1 MSAPAVA
8 AAPTSVAAKK
18 APAKPKTLW
27 GTVEPFVLGGASGMF
42 ATMCIQPMDMIKVR
56 IQLAGEGQRGGGAS
70 PIKIG
75 RDIIANEGFGALYR
89 GLGAGLLRQATYTTA
104 RLGIFRTM
112 MDIIEKDR
120 PSTFA
125 EKTVGG
131 LVAGGLGSI
140 IGTPAD
146 LALIR
151 MQADSTLPVE
161 QRRNYTGVFNA
172 LARITKEEGFTGLF
186 KGCTPVVVRAMALN
200 AGMLA
205 SHDQA
210 QAEFKKVTDN
220 YWLQN
225 IGAKTI
231 SGFAASACSLPFDF
245 VKTRIQK
252 QRPDANGV
260 LPYKNSL
267 DCARKVLVNEGP
279 LAFYRGFP
287 TYFMRIAPHVIITL
301 FALDGM
307 KAAIDKYSK
316 SK

>member
-1 MSAPAVA
+1 M
-8 AAPTSVAAKK
+8 
-18 APAKPKTLW
+18 L
-27 GTVEPFVLGGASGMF
+27 
-42 ATMCIQPMDMIKVR
+42 ATCAIQPMDMIKVR
-56 IQLAGEGQRGGGAS
+56 IQLAGEGQRGKGAGALA
-70 PIKIG
+70 IG
-75 RDIIANEGFGALYR
+75 REIVAKEGFAYLYK

-112 MDIIEKDR
+112 MDVIEKDR

-125 EKTVGG
+125 EKAIGG

-140 IGTPAD
+140 VGTPAD

-151 MQADSTLPVE
+151 MQADATLPPE
-161 QRRNYTGVFNA
+161 QRRHYTGVFNA
-172 LARITKEEGFTGLF
+172 LARITREEGFSGLF

-210 QAEFKKVTDN
+210 QAEAKKYTQN

-225 IGAKTI
+225 IVAKGI
-231 SGFAASACSLPFDF
+231 SGVAASACSLPFDA

-252 QRPDANGV
+252 QKPDANGV
-260 LPYKNSL
+260 LPYSSSL
-267 DCARKVLVNEGP
+267 DCARKVLAQEGP
-279 LAFYRGFP
+279 LSFYRGFG
-287 TYFMRIAPHVIITL
+287 TYCMRIAPHVILTL

-307 KAAIDKYSK
+307 KYAIDNYGKK
-316 SK
+316 L